1 MKNRETV
8 CRFFKRFLVAAV
20 LLLGTCLLMSCGTI
34 FNVDCPYVLN
44 DPHVEL
50 GYKADNHKY
59 AGAYFEFF
67 NDSSKTVKEFS
78 VSFLLFDSDGK
89 SPFIGSNQITSK
101 IVTSLGPEQS
111 DDFIVNLDPYL
122 TVVPSEPYEMD
133 FVFIKKIIYT
143 DGSTWS
149 DPMGMY
155 AAREVEK

>member
-1 MKNRETV
+1 MNRINKTV
-8 CRFFKRFLVAAV
+8 RLIKKSGILAGLIFVTV
-20 LLLGTCLLMSCGTI
+20 MLMSCGTM

-50 GYKADNHKY
+50 GYKPDCHNY

-78 VSFLLFDSDGK
+78 VSFLLYDSDGQ
-89 SPFIGSNQITSK
+89 SPFTGSNQVTSK

-122 TVVPSEPYEMD
+122 AVVPSEPYEMD